1 MYAILRH
8 YLICGNLEEC
18 LCYDG
23 GLGYVLTEE
32 EAKTRV
38 DNLRKMGFEDA
49 RYEKV

>member
-8 YLICGNLEEC
+8 YPICGKLEEC

-32 EAKTRV
+32 EAKARV
-38 DNLRKMGFEDA
+38 DALHKMGFTDA